1 MHHKAKNLVITTLKV
16 LIIQRCE
23 TEENA
28 SCLLD
33 LKLSEFIFKSPTS
46 QYIKTIG
53 LCTKHELNS
62 FESAQQS
69 KAKQLSVTPAR
80 RPHSTRQE
88 IWAMM

>member
-46 QYIKTIG
+46 QYIKAIG
-53 LCTKHELNS
+53 LCTKYELDS

-69 KAKQLSVTPAR
+69 KAAQCDPSKEATQHKAGNLGNDVN
-80 RPHSTRQE
+80 
-88 IWAMM
+88 